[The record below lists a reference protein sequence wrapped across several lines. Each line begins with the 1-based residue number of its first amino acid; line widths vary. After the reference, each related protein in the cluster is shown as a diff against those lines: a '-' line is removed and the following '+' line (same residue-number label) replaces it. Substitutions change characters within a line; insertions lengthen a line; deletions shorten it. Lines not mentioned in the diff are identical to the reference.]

1 MSIRKL
7 FNALLLSYSK
17 PRQRPYFHMKWFFFF
32 FDKSEMCQKN
42 ASWAQN
48 PMRSEPYFEKMERL
62 GAYFCWET
70 FLLMM
75 IKLLKKVARG
85 KSISRWFFGSFKQKC
100 SKKNQNIYSNI
111 CQHMPKWHSIFRPLR
126 PCNFKSRRI
135 QEKRQHF
142 IWKIFVSWI
151 EWVVTTCPK
160 VQNWPRFAHFKFF
173 WRMHVCHK
181 MAKWA

>member
-1 MSIRKL
+1 MPQNGQVGLRFCVAESI
-7 FNALLLSYSK
+7 F
-17 PRQRPYFHMKWFFFF
+17 W
-32 FDKSEMCQKN
+32 KN
-42 ASWAQN
+42 GETW
-48 PMRSEPYFEKMERL
+48 RL
-62 GAYFCWET
+62 
-70 FLLMM
+70 FLLGNLSLDDD
-75 IKLLKKVARG
+75 KAPKKSCTR
-85 KSISRWFFGSFKQKC
+85 KEHWWFFGSSKQKC
-100 SKKNQNIYSNI
+100 SKKTKNIYSNI
-111 CQHMPKWHSIFRPLR
+111 CQHMPKWHPVFRPLR